1 MSEKNKNID
10 KIKKKGMKE
19 IDVFSDDFQVELQ
32 EDAISKALEAKI
44 EEYQQEVLQLE
55 EASDFISSENKKT
68 GVSLTTVELEKIQS
82 SLEDDTDEMEEI
94 QSSLE
99 DDTDEME
106 IIQNSNVQDT
116 GELKRRL
123 INASNAKEREEEG
136 RPREAGQ
143 RKTPPREQQKSR
155 PSGGSQHH
163 SKGKTDSVKD
173 DTGNIGKKARR
184 NTPIIPTSNPAK
196 AEYVK
201 KEADYD
207 GSRRGGGMARPKRAK
222 KKSKVKRNLIIFMCL
237 LLVLLIGYTGV
248 SVYFFDRFTFNTHI
262 NGVNVAH
269 LTPNDVKGFIND
281 NIEGYSLTIVKLN
294 GESEVIYGDSIGL
307 AYYDTGEIRAL
318 LNDQNPFAW
327 PLSLIIPTTLNT
339 PVGLEFDVNELNRQI
354 NNLRAVAYEQ
364 VPPEDAVPVFNGEY
378 FEIQPE
384 VLGATLDVER
394 MRELIYQSIHNFTS
408 QINLEH
414 EGLYQ
419 LPRFSSESFEVINAR
434 DTLNN
439 YLNATI
445 TYTMDEDIV
454 VDRSMIIDWIS
465 FDENMNTT
473 FYQDRVAAWVNDFA
487 DSYDTV
493 GITRYFTTPTGRAV
507 SVSGG
512 FYGWLMDREA
522 EVEALIGNIQRG
534 EVVRREPVYEQRAAV
549 HGGNDWGSTFIQVDL
564 SYQYMWFFQ
573 DGVLMLE
580 SPVVTGLLG
589 SMATPPGVFFI
600 VEMLR
605 DTILE
610 GAINPDTGVAAN
622 PTPVSY
628 WMRVTWAGIGLH
640 DAIWQENF
648 GGDWYQS
655 HGSHGCINMPYE
667 QARDLYALID
677 LFVPVIIHH

>member
-10 KIKKKGMKE
+10 EINKNGLKE
-19 IDVFSDDFQVELQ
+19 RDVFSDDFQVEVQ
-32 EDAISKALEAKI
+32 EDEISKALEAKL
-44 EEYQQEVLQLE
+44 EEYRQEVLPLE
-55 EASDFISSENKKT
+55 GVLGYVSKENEKP
-68 GVSLTTVELEKIQS
+68 GASLTTSEMEKIQS
-82 SLEDDTDEMEEI
+82 SLENDTDDMKI
-94 QSSLE
+94 LR
-99 DDTDEME
+99 D
-106 IIQNSNVQDT
+106 SNLQDT
-116 GELKRRL
+116 SELKRRI
-123 INASNAKEREEEG
+123 INGSNAREREREE
-136 RPREAGQ
+136 RPREAIQ
-143 RKTPPREQQKSR
+143 RKAPSKEPQKNR

-163 SKGKTDSVKD
+163 PKGKADSSKS
-173 DTGNIGKKARR
+173 DTGNMGRKSRR
-184 NTPIIPTSNPAK
+184 TESIIPASNPAK

-201 KEADYD
+201 KATDD
-207 GSRRGGGMARPKRAK
+207 SGSRRGGTMARSKKTK
-222 KKSKVKRNLIIFMCL
+222 KKSKVKRNLIIFTCL

-248 SVYFFDRFTFNTHI
+248 SVYFFDRFVFNTQI
-262 NGVNVAH
+262 NGENVANK
-269 LTPNDVKGFIND
+269 TPDDVKRVIND
-281 NIEGYSLTIVKLN
+281 HIEGYSLTILKIN
-294 GESEVIYGDSIGL
+294 GESEVIYGDRIGL
-307 AYYDTGEIRAL
+307 AYHDTGEIRAL
-318 LNDQNPFAW
+318 LNNQNPFAW
-327 PLSLIIPTTLNT
+327 PLNLIFPTTLNT
-339 PVGLEFDVNELNRQI
+339 PIGVEFDVDELDRQI

-364 VPPEDAVPVFNGEY
+364 VPPENAIPVFNGEY

-384 VLGATLDVER
+384 VLGATLDVEG
-394 MRELIYQSIHNFTS
+394 MRELIHQSIHSFIS

-414 EGLYQ
+414 EGLYL
-419 LPRFSSESFEVINAR
+419 LPRFTTESFEVINAR

-439 YLNATI
+439 YLNASI
-445 TYTMDEDIV
+445 TYTMDEDVV
-454 VDRSMIIDWIS
+454 VDRNTIIDWIS
-465 FDENMNTT
+465 LDENMNTT
-473 FYQDRVAAWVNDFA
+473 FYVERVAAWVNDFA
-487 DSYDTV
+487 DRVDTV

-522 EVEALIGNIQRG
+522 EVEALIGNIQGG
-534 EVVRREPVYEQRAAV
+534 EVVRREPIYEQRAAV
-549 HGGNDWGSTFIQVDL
+549 HGGNDWGNTFIQVDL

-580 SPVVTGLLG
+580 SPVVTGLPG

-610 GAINPDTGVAAN
+610 GAVNPDTGIEAN

-648 GGDWYQS
+648 GGDWFQS

-667 QARDLYALID
+667 QARDLYALVD